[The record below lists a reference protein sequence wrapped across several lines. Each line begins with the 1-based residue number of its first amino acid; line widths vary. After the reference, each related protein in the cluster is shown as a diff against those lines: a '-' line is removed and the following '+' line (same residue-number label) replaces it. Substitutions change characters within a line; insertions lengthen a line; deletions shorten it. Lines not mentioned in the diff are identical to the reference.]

1 LSSRLPLC
9 TTPSS
14 FRGDDDEAR
23 RAPFCRGRGG
33 RDGGGGGGDG
43 HEYLQRRGAV
53 LAALVNGAFGNEEE
67 KIFQNVIFLSIS
79 SRREFLPGESDDDDF
94 DDEDFAT
101 ISPTL
106 RR

>member
-1 LSSRLPLC
+1 M
-9 TTPSS
+9 
-14 FRGDDDEAR
+14 
-23 RAPFCRGRGG
+23 
-33 RDGGGGGGDG
+33 
-43 HEYLQRRGAV
+43 

-101 ISPTL
+101 VSPTL

>member
-1 LSSRLPLC
+1 
-9 TTPSS
+9 
-14 FRGDDDEAR
+14 
-23 RAPFCRGRGG
+23 PFCRGRGG
-33 RDGGGGGGDG
+33 RDGGGGGDG

>member
-1 LSSRLPLC
+1 M
-9 TTPSS
+9 
-14 FRGDDDEAR
+14 
-23 RAPFCRGRGG
+23 
-33 RDGGGGGGDG
+33 
-43 HEYLQRRGAV
+43 

-79 SRREFLPGESDDDDF
+79 SRREFLPGESDEDDF
-94 DDEDFAT
+94 DDEDFAR